1 MYDGRMAGPVASRRP
16 RRTQRERREATRT
29 ALLEATIACLV
40 RDGYANTTTRGIADR
55 AGVSPGALQHHFTSK
70 TELVSEASRHLMI
83 ELSQEMMQKAPPA
96 DLPLLVR
103 AEQVFRRIWEIH
115 KGPPMQAA
123 MELSIAARTDPELRD
138 SLIAVERDTSA
149 MVAAVGARLYPEVAG
164 HAGFAELAAT
174 AFAAMRGLAL
184 LGYVH
189 PDVRDRVWPGTLAH
203 LMRLTA
209 DLERGN
215 QVRGCIS

>member
-1 MYDGRMAGPVASRRP
+1 MYDGRMAGPVAPRRP

-40 RDGYANTTTRGIADR
+40 SDGYANTTTRGIADR

-103 AEQVFRRIWEIH
+103 AEQVFRRIWEIRSEEH
-115 KGPPMQAA
+115 TS
-123 MELSIAARTDPELRD
+123 ELQSQSNLVCR
-138 SLIAVERDTSA
+138 
-149 MVAAVGARLYPEVAG
+149 
-164 HAGFAELAAT
+164 
-174 AFAAMRGLAL
+174 
-184 LGYVH
+184 
-189 PDVRDRVWPGTLAH
+189 
-203 LMRLTA
+203 
-209 DLERGN
+209 
-215 QVRGCIS
+215 

>member
-1 MYDGRMAGPVASRRP
+1 MYHGPMASLAPARS
-16 RRTQRERREATRT
+16 RRTQSERREATRT

-40 RDGYANTTTRGIADR
+40 RDGYASTTTRGIADR
-55 AGVSPGALQHHFTSK
+55 ARVSPGALQHHFTSK
-70 TELVSEASRHLMI
+70 TELVSEAARHLMLK
-83 ELSQEMMQKAPPA
+83 LSQEMVKKAPPT

-103 AEQVFRRIWEIH
+103 AEQVFERIWEIH

-123 MELSIAARTDPELRD
+123 TELSIAARTDPQLRD
-138 SLIAVERDTSA
+138 SLVQVERDTSA

-174 AFAAMRGLAL
+174 AFASMRGLAV

-189 PDVRDRVWPGTLAH
+189 PDVRDRAWPGTLAH
-203 LMRLTA
+203 LLRLTA

-215 QVRGCIS
+215 HAPGCIS